1 MTATETLADAPCVLD
16 MEASGFGRHS
26 YPVEVGVALPDG
38 RALCT
43 LIRPQPEWTHWD
55 DSAQSLHGISRE
67 TALLHGRSARA
78 VAELLNRELA
88 GRTVYTDAWAHD
100 YAWLATLFEAA
111 GLRPAFKLEHVRTL
125 LDEAQ
130 TNSFDEALRSVADEL
145 RVTRHRASN
154 DARMLQLAVVR
165 LQRGLSASAPGLV
178 PPSGGAAA
186 GAARS

>member
-1 MTATETLADAPCVLD
+1 MNATEAPADAPCVLD
-16 MEASGFGRHS
+16 MEASGFGRNS

-55 DSAQSLHGISRE
+55 DSAQHLHGISRE

-111 GLRPAFKLEHVRTL
+111 GLRPAFKLEHVRML
-125 LDEAQ
+125 LDEEQ
-130 TNSFDEALRSVADEL
+130 TSSFDEALRAVGEEL
-145 RVTRHRASN
+145 HVTRHRASN
-154 DARMLQLAVVR
+154 DARTLQLAVMR
-165 LQRGLSASAPGLV
+165 LRQRVMAQPASR
-178 PPSGGAAA
+178 AA
-186 GAARS
+186 

>member
-1 MTATETLADAPCVLD
+1 MPAATLAPSDVPCVLD
-16 MEASGFGRHS
+16 VEASGFGRNS

-55 DSAQSLHGISRE
+55 DSAQDLHGISRE
-67 TALLHGRSARA
+67 TAVLHGRSARA

-100 YAWLATLFEAA
+100 YAWLATLFNAA
-111 GLRPAFKLEHVRTL
+111 DLQPAFRLEHLRML
-125 LDEAQ
+125 LDETQ
-130 TNSFDEALRSVADEL
+130 TASLDDARRQAVEEL

-154 DARMLQLAVVR
+154 DARTLQLAVMR
-165 LQRGLSASAPGLV
+165 LRGAEAGSAAH
-178 PPSGGAAA
+178 
-186 GAARS
+186 

>member
-1 MTATETLADAPCVLD
+1 MNDTDIPSEAPCVLD
-16 MEASGFGRHS
+16 VEASGFGRHS

-43 LIRPQPEWTHWD
+43 LVRPQPEWTHWD
-55 DSAQSLHGISRE
+55 DAAQHLHGISRE

-78 VAELLNRELA
+78 VAELLNTELE

-100 YAWLATLFEAA
+100 YVWLATLFEAA
-111 GLRPAFKLEHVRTL
+111 GLRPRFRLEHLRML

-130 TNSFDEALRSVADEL
+130 TSSFDDARRAASEEL

-154 DARMLQLAVVR
+154 DARTLQLAVMR
-165 LQRGLSASAPGLV
+165 LRQNAPSATH
-178 PPSGGAAA
+178 
-186 GAARS
+186 